1 MAFLLAFER
10 SHRVLW
16 AKACGVI
23 ATQDL
28 LDLDVELIAFL
39 AREETTDR
47 PPIRGLYDF
56 SRASAFAVPQTKAA
70 ERGNRRALLR
80 GQRVI
85 VPSQVT
91 ACGLMEVFVQGQSQ
105 AGDSHLAVAESID
118 EAHALL
124 GLDAPRFED
133 IR

>member
-10 SHRVLW
+10 SHRVLR
-16 AKACGVI
+16 AKADGVI

-28 LDLDVELIAFL
+28 LDLDAELIAFL
-39 AREETTDR
+39 SREETPDQ

-56 SRASAFAVPQTKAA
+56 SAATAFAVPQTRAA
-70 ERGNRRALLR
+70 ERGNRRAILR
-80 GQRVI
+80 GLRVM
-85 VPSQVT
+85 VPRGTPGCS
-91 ACGLMEVFVQGQSQ
+91 LMETFTQGQRQ
-105 AGDSHLAVAESID
+105 AGDNHLAVVESID

-124 GLDAPRFED
+124 GLDAPHFED